1 MREGKQ
7 EAFSQLRQ
15 GGVDTKEVGTMV
27 HRWAGDQIFPLAGS
41 TRPGKGTTMPSHQM
55 QFTNFLIYCNHG
67 VSDLHFPPVCE
78 LLFKDDAIS
87 RGVNTTSAIN
97 DRAASGA

>member
-1 MREGKQ
+1 
-7 EAFSQLRQ
+7 
-15 GGVDTKEVGTMV
+15 
-27 HRWAGDQIFPLAGS
+27 
-41 TRPGKGTTMPSHQM
+41 MPSHQM
-55 QFTNFLIYCNHG
+55 QFTNFLIYSNHG

-97 DRAASGA
+97 DRAARGARYKLISGVEKGANRVEIIALL